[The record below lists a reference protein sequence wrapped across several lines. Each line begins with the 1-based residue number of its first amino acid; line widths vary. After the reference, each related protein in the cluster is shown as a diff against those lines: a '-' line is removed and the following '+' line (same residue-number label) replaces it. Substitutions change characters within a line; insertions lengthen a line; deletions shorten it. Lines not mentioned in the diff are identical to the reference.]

1 MRKARDTEDV
11 NKPPTTPKPQLLV
24 EHREFRMSD
33 LARLA
38 GVSKSTVSRALA
50 DSPLVNTET
59 KARIKEIA
67 TAHNYRLNQA
77 ARNFRLKES
86 LMIGVLI
93 PSARHAEHQ

>member
-1 MRKARDTEDV
+1 MRAAPDTEDV
-11 NKPPTTPKPQLLV
+11 SKPPTAPKPQHPE

-59 KARIKEIA
+59 KARIKAIA
-67 TAHNYRLNQA
+67 DAHNYRLNQA

-86 LMIGVLI
+86 LMFGV
-93 PSARHAEHQ
+93 PGTGDEDADHQ